1 MEVGACSAEHF
12 RFQTKAELRIQEQWD
27 DKCFTCQAFAREL
40 EAKVQL
46 SRQVTEGSIVSIVAE
61 TCNRLVRINA
71 CISSRTNDVFSEIG
85 TTLSKDM

>member
-1 MEVGACSAEHF
+1 VRSCDTLNKLAVFCEVCLEVGACSTEHF

-27 DKCFTCQAFAREL
+27 DKCFTCQAFARDL

-61 TCNRLVRINA
+61 TCSRLVGGFAR
-71 CISSRTNDVFSEIG
+71 
-85 TTLSKDM
+85 L